1 MALTITN
8 IDELRNYKNQIEKT
22 KISYDSPLAISA
34 TEIFKENEDY
44 YYHKD
49 GEVFRTNLYSLIDN
63 DLKCIS
69 KEMSAELEYLKKLII
84 VLENA
89 QEQVKSRL
97 NG

>member
-1 MALTITN
+1 MALTVTN
-8 IDELRNYKNQIEKT
+8 INELRNYKSQIEKT
-22 KISYDSPLAISA
+22 MNSYNDKI
-34 TEIFKENEDY
+34 KELTDTVKNTSLYWQGE
-44 YYHKD
+44 D

-63 DLKCIS
+63 DLNCIS
-69 KEMSAELEYLKKLII
+69 KEMAAELEYLKKLII